1 MSTLENLLITHEGKT
16 LEFKESTKSSLNI
29 IKAVVAFANTAGGTI
44 IIGIQDKTKEVL
56 GIEHI
61 LLEEERIANVISD
74 SITPLLIPDIEIT
87 TYKNKELI
95 VIHVPYLVGP
105 YYLKKAGLEKGV
117 YIRLGS
123 TNRLADIETIAYLQ
137 RLSRQISFD
146 EMPCVRAHTNAL
158 DDNAILNTLRPI
170 LKEIDEKHYKSLG
183 LTAQHHTKTYPTYGG
198 ILLFGINRFE
208 WFPDSIIRCVCFSG
222 TTREHIVDQKD
233 VNNNLIAAVDDCIAF
248 INRHTNMGAK
258 IGAIKREDIPQ
269 FPPEA
274 VREVVINA
282 IVHADYAMKGSAIQI
297 AIFSDRI
304 EFTNPGSLPFGQTI
318 ESAISG
324 ISRMRNR
331 VIGRIFRELKLIE
344 RLGSGLPRIL
354 AIYKNKSGKMPILEE
369 INNHFRAILFE
380 ITAPA
385 QPSHAWEIQLLNVL
399 SKGQSLNT
407 KQIAVL
413 WEVTARAARLR
424 LKNMLERNLIIREA
438 QSKTDPKATYTVTQ
452 KLSSGG

>member
-1 MSTLENLLITHEGKT
+1 MNTLENLLITHEGKT

-29 IKAVVAFANTAGGTI
+29 IKAVIAFANTAGGTI
-44 IIGIQDKTKEVL
+44 VIGIQDKTKEVL

-74 SITPLLIPDIEIT
+74 SIAPLLIPDIDIV

-105 YYLKKAGLEKGV
+105 YYLKKEGLEKGI

-123 TNRLADIETIAYLQ
+123 TNRLADTETIAYLQ

-146 EMPCVRAHTNAL
+146 EMPCVGAHTNEL
-158 DDNAILNTLRPI
+158 DDYAILNTLRPI
-170 LKEIDEKHYKSLG
+170 LKEIDKKHYKSLG
-183 LTAQHHTKTYPTYGG
+183 LTAQHHNKTYPTHGG

-222 TTREHIVDQKD
+222 TTREYIVDQKD

-258 IGAIKREDIPQ
+258 IGVIKREDIPQ

-282 IVHADYAMKGSAIQI
+282 IVHADYAMKGVAIQI
-297 AIFSDRI
+297 AVFSDRI
-304 EFTNPGSLPFGQTI
+304 EFTNPGGLPFGQTI

-354 AIYKNKSGKMPILEE
+354 EIYKNKSGKRPVLEE

-380 ITAPA
+380 ITV
-385 QPSHAWEIQLLNVL
+385 PSKPNQAWEIQLLNVL
-399 SKGQSLNT
+399 SKGKSLNT
-407 KQIAVL
+407 KQIAIL

-424 LKNMLERNLIIREA
+424 LKSMLERNLIKRAA
-438 QSKTDPKATYTVTQ
+438 QSKTDPKATY
-452 KLSSGG
+452 SIN